1 MNKTII
7 TLLMSVLPI
16 IIYAVLLVGIY
27 IYLGTWRNPLS
38 CIGWIIFGWYCH
50 KWVMRT
56 RNFLKEIDGEE

>member
-1 MNKTII
+1 MHKTII

-16 IIYAVLLVGIY
+16 TIYAVLLVGVY

-38 CIGWIIFGWYCH
+38 CIGWYCH

-56 RNFLKEIDGEE
+56 RNFLKEIDGGE